1 MKLHQLEHL
10 VRAAAAITNES
21 PILVLGS
28 QSILGRFP
36 NPPDPIG
43 LSMEADLCPLNAPE
57 KADEI
62 SGAIGEITVF
72 QSTHGYYAHGLPPE
86 ACPLPNGWKDRL
98 IRHVNEN
105 TRGYVA
111 LCLHPDDLA
120 CSKMAAGRPKDI
132 EFVAA
137 MLAHRL
143 VAHERLMS
151 LIPHLHREEDRKR
164 AEINTGTALRRAH
177 EIVPNSVKLPAPKIR
192 PSSHGMDDI

>member
-36 NPPDPIG
+36 NPPDPLG

-72 QSTHGYYAHGLPPE
+72 QSTYGYYAHGLPPE
-86 ACPLPNGWKDRL
+86 ACPLPSGWKDRL
-98 IRHVNEN
+98 IRHANDN

-120 CSKMAAGRPKDI
+120 CSKIAAGRPKDI
-132 EFVAA
+132 EFVAV
-137 MLAHRL
+137 MLAHHLVAQERL
-143 VAHERLMS
+143 VSLM
-151 LIPHLHREEDRKR
+151 PHLPSKEFILC
-164 AEINTGTALRRAH
+164 AEANMPIALRRAF
-177 EIVPNSVKLPAPKIR
+177 EIAPNSVKLPAP
-192 PSSHGMDDI
+192 